1 LLPSSYVMLSGSEA
15 SLILTLYEQA
25 IPPARSCHA
34 ERSEAS
40 LLSHLDQV
48 VAPDAERS
56 EA

>member
-1 LLPSSYVMLSGSEA
+1 MLSGSEA

-48 VAPDAERS
+48 VASDAERS